1 MHHRWLALALCCIA
15 LGAPAQDAAYG
26 SFVGEVQTKW
36 LDDGRKME
44 LLEPFAY
51 IDPRGIT
58 WDAPKGWV
66 IDGASIPQFAWSFVG
81 GPYDH
86 KYRDASVIHDVA
98 CDRKSRRW
106 EDVHEAFYNAMRASG
121 VESARARIMYA
132 AVYHFGPRWPFKAT
146 EFVALDDVGAKTAAV
161 RAQFDPRSAVSV
173 AAEPYL
179 VEGVGV
185 SGAPEKIAT
194 GLAKL
199 TITASPSAAVLSEQ
213 DMARLAA
220 EIESQGLTLP
230 QIRSY
235 RPK

>member
-1 MHHRWLALALCCIA
+1 MHHRWLALASCCIA
-15 LGAPAQDAAYG
+15 LGASAQDAPYG

-36 LDDGRKME
+36 LGDGRKME
-44 LLEPFAY
+44 LLESMAY

-66 IDGASIPQFAWSFVG
+66 IDGASIPQFAWSLIG

-86 KYRDASVIHDVA
+86 KYRVASVIHDVA

-121 VESARARIMYA
+121 VESARARIMYG
-132 AVYHFGPRWPFKAT
+132 AVYHFGPRWPYKVT
-146 EFVALDDVGAKTAAV
+146 EYVTVADVGAKTDAI
-161 RAQFDPRSAVSV
+161 RAQFDPRSTLNV
-173 AAEPYL
+173 AAEPYV

-185 SGAPEKIAT
+185 GGRPERIPT
-194 GLAKL
+194 GLTKL
-199 TITASPSAAVLSEQ
+199 TVTASPPAAALSEQ

-220 EIESQGLTLP
+220 EIESQGLTLD
-230 QIRSY
+230 QIRAFK
-235 RPK
+235 PK